1 MIHGT
6 EYIYMQDF
14 QELRDDE
21 MCPCGSGKTYG
32 ECCRKK
38 RIRYGI
44 SDGSL
49 VRLIEMTDEA
59 GEALEQAKAL
69 FQEYYGRDPEQ
80 DEYVFGFLPV
90 YNDRFRIDMVR
101 AMQKMKLPEDRIYA
115 YYKTDGI
122 LPSSENLN
130 QYSEKD
136 LEEFEARCREYREAT
151 EGELQN
157 PASILQYV
165 KYANEYLEDQLGY
178 VTEALIACLNN
189 FIRRHSKE
197 LKIYEFEMK
206 SELDYCMFSALKTIK
221 TMESINML
229 QEDNLP
235 ECIYAL
241 GRGIFENY
249 MFLCAVNQE
258 EGFFQKKLFPRVDEE
273 NYRFGVRQDG
283 SVNYRQIIHKK
294 TGKKQP
300 GEVKNSD
307 LLEYLPYSE
316 DREIFQVFYSKACQ
330 YVHVDVLSAKSY
342 FAVFDPYAEVNP
354 ALVAELIISVIAVM
368 LLDQL
373 RKNSFVNEQF
383 REDAG

>member
-1 MIHGT
+1 M
-6 EYIYMQDF
+6 
-14 QELRDDE
+14 
-21 MCPCGSGKTYG
+21 
-32 ECCRKK
+32 
-38 RIRYGI
+38 
-44 SDGSL
+44 
-49 VRLIEMTDEA
+49 
-59 GEALEQAKAL
+59 
-69 FQEYYGRDPEQ
+69 
-80 DEYVFGFLPV
+80 FGFLPV

-122 LPSSENLN
+122 LPSSENMN

-136 LEEFEARCREYREAT
+136 LEEFEAQCREYREAT

-206 SELDYCMFSALKTIK
+206 SELDYCMFFALKTIK
-221 TMESINML
+221 TMESINTL

-258 EGFFQKKLFPRVDEE
+258 DDSSR
-273 NYRFGVRQDG
+273 R
-283 SVNYRQIIHKK
+283 
-294 TGKKQP
+294 
-300 GEVKNSD
+300 
-307 LLEYLPYSE
+307 
-316 DREIFQVFYSKACQ
+316 
-330 YVHVDVLSAKSY
+330 
-342 FAVFDPYAEVNP
+342 
-354 ALVAELIISVIAVM
+354 
-368 LLDQL
+368 
-373 RKNSFVNEQF
+373 NSFPVLM
-383 REDAG
+383 RRTTGLGCGRTDP